1 MPLIPTKSHLTIY
14 RRCIDLS
21 QGLDRET
28 DTRAYGIVGCI
39 TPCGI
44 PYITTRGG
52 PLCGLEALSLQG
64 LPLDR
69 LLLTRERHR
78 ELQDLAGNAM
88 SSTVVGAAVLS
99 ALIVG
104 YKVLGAGRRSSGA
117 RNTMPK
123 HRSKGIIPRE
133 DYPLSPSGVSL
144 GHVFDVNIP
153 ELQVQAARSA
163 RYCMCERQTA
173 TRQNIL
179 RCTLCHHTVCS
190 DCDGNP
196 THAYERWSSLVRSQP
211 LDFVSSLK
219 SILPTRLVLSGISR
233 EDYHVFNTDVI
244 KASTLGH
251 DGVDK
256 SAMYGGSKLDKMIEI
271 IRWTIPQDERVLL
284 FIQFPELMQVASKA
298 LELAQIKHT
307 VISPTDRRSA
317 QKVEQ
322 FQKTSFGDNRVLVLN
337 LGGEMAA
344 GL

>member
-1 MPLIPTKSHLTIY
+1 M
-14 RRCIDLS
+14 
-21 QGLDRET
+21 
-28 DTRAYGIVGCI
+28 GCI

-69 LLLTRERHR
+69 LLLTRERYR

-104 YKVLGAGRRSSGA
+104 YKVLGAGRRPSRA
-117 RNTMPK
+117 RNTVPK
-123 HRSKGIIPRE
+123 HRTKGIIPRE

-144 GHVFDVNIP
+144 GHVFNVNIA
-153 ELQVQAARSA
+153 ELLTQAARSA

-179 RCTLCHHTVCS
+179 KCTLCHHTVCS

-196 THAYERWSSLVRSQP
+196 THAYERWSSLARSQP

-219 SILPTRLVLSGISR
+219 SILPTRLVLFGITR
-233 EDYHVFNTDVI
+233 EDYHVFNTDALGCPPVWENFLGAVTRAVGDELRFLNI
-244 KASTLGH
+244 KRSEDWTIVYEGKFSTLNLVIGTTRTH
-251 DGVDK
+251 WLFFAKPSDCEPALCLNREILSK
-256 SAMYGGSKLDKMIEI
+256 PIARMTPISGSGSL
-271 IRWTIPQDERVLL
+271 
-284 FIQFPELMQVASKA
+284 
-298 LELAQIKHT
+298 
-307 VISPTDRRSA
+307 IS
-317 QKVEQ
+317 
-322 FQKTSFGDNRVLVLN
+322 
-337 LGGEMAA
+337 GEWEV
-344 GL
+344 